1 MADFENIRAAKNELA
16 LASLHLAVLFA
27 PMSTAPLSSLEDV
40 ATGDLVSL
48 DGYSSAGLIEKG
60 AGANIGMDDTSTD
73 IEAYGDGDPVR
84 TIISKRTVSFQANFL
99 ETNYQT
105 LEKYWGTS
113 LSSVTPTTYGGVV
126 IEAPTLP
133 KSIYYRCILLG
144 QDDVNGL
151 DLFPYWIMP
160 RVKLDSVDG
169 QNLKDDGTIM
179 YNMTF
184 KAFRDSTAGFSV
196 AQGFTGPGWSHL
208 VSRAGFVDSPTT
220 LSVTA
225 APGQTALTSVTAA
238 AGATKTSQLRVLG
251 SNGINYTPLATFSSS
266 TPAKAT
272 VSASGLVTGV
282 SAGSSVIT
290 ASYLPAGEETPITG
304 TASVTVV

>member
-27 PMSTAPLSSLEDV
+27 PISSEPISTLEDT
-40 ATGDLVSL
+40 ATGDLISL
-48 DGYSSAGLIEKG
+48 DDYTSAGIIEKG
-60 AGANIGMDDTSTD
+60 AGVNIGNDDTSTD

-84 TIISKRTVSFQANFL
+84 TIINKRMVSFQTNFL

-105 LEKYWGTS
+105 LEKFWGTS
-113 LSSVTPTTYGGVV
+113 LSNVTPTSYGGVV

-160 RVKLDSVDG
+160 RVKLDSVDS
-169 QNLKDDGTIM
+169 QNLQDDGTIA

-184 KAFRDSTAGFSV
+184 KAFRDSNLGFSV

-208 VSRAGFVDSPTT
+208 VSRAGFAPT
-220 LSVTA
+220 
-225 APGQTALTSVTAA
+225 PTALVTTGTPGLSITAT
-238 AGATKTSQLRVLG
+238 AGAGHTTQLKVMG
-251 SNGINYTPLATFSSS
+251 DNGINYTPLCSFTSSL
-266 TPAKAT
+266 PAKAT
-272 VSASGLVTGV
+272 VSSSGLVTGV
-282 SAGSSVIT
+282 SAGSATVSV
-290 ASYLPAGEETPITG
+290 SYLPAGESESLTSSASIT
-304 TASVTVV
+304 VT